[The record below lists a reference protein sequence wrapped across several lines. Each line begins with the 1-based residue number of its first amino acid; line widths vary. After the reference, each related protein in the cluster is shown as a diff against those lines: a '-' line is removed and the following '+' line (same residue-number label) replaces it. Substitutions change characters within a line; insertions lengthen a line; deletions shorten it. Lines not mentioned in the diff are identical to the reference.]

1 VRPSDDLLQLCDPV
15 SRQRADVTGSPTGTA
30 ARPILVGDPILSKDR
45 RAFTQAFNTAGQ
57 QTNAAFG
64 QYTAT
69 SESAAIAVGAA
80 DHVLS

>member
-1 VRPSDDLLQLCDPV
+1 
-15 SRQRADVTGSPTGTA
+15 
-30 ARPILVGDPILSKDR
+30 VGDPILSKDQR
-45 RAFTQAFNTAGQ
+45 TFTQAFNAAWQ